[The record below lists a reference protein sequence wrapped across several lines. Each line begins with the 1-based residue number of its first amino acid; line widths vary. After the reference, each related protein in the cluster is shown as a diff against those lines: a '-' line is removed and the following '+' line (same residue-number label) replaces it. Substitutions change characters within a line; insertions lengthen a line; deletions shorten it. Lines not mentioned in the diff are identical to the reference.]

1 MKTYELKSFAKIN
14 LALHVTGKLTN
25 LHKIESVIKFID
37 LHDTISINE
46 INKDKHKVSFIGNFS
61 KNIKK
66 DNTVNKLFEILE
78 KKKILN
84 NKKFQVR
91 IKKNIPQEAGL
102 GGGSMNAAT
111 ILNFLI
117 KKNFIKINQKKV
129 LQITKLIGSDVILG
143 INPMTAILSSNG
155 KIKKFFK
162 TPKFNILLVR
172 PNFGCS
178 TKKIYS
184 GVKRFAKPQFN
195 NSKKSMINLKSLLK
209 YENDLEK
216 VAFSKYPKLKIL
228 KFFLENLNQPLFVR
242 MTGSGSV
249 MVAYY
254 QKKQDCE
261 LAKVKFK
268 RKFRNYWCNTS
279 KTI

>member
-37 LHDTISINE
+37 LHDKISINE
-46 INKDKHKVSFIGNFS
+46 INKNKHKVSFIGNFS

-66 DNTVNKLFEILE
+66 NNTVNKLFEILE

-91 IKKNIPQEAGL
+91 IKKNIPQKAGL

-129 LQITKLIGSDVILG
+129 LQIANLIGSDVILG
-143 INPMTAILSSNG
+143 INPKSAILSSKG
-155 KIKKFFK
+155 QIKKFLK
-162 TPKFNILLVR
+162 TSNFNILLVS

-184 GVKRFAKPQFN
+184 GVKRFSKPQFN
-195 NSKKSMINLKSLLK
+195 SPKKNMINLKSLLK

-228 KFFLENLNQPLFVR
+228 KSFLENLNQPLFVR

-249 MVAYY
+249 IVAYY
-254 QKKQDCE
+254 QKKQDCK
-261 LAKVKFK
+261 LAKVRFK
-268 RKFRNYWCNTS
+268 RKFKNYWCNTS